1 VLHRYSLEEQRKC
14 IDGGARVSIDKVV
27 SGCNCSSVKF
37 NSKYRKRHSVLLS
50 RVDTDKAPDIA
61 WPDKPE
67 WVRDC
72 MNDNNQHKLR

>member
-1 VLHRYSLEEQRKC
+1 MLKC
-14 IDGGARVSIDKVV
+14 KIQFEV
-27 SGCNCSSVKF
+27 
-37 NSKYRKRHSVLLS
+37 RKRHSVLLS